1 MQLRSL
7 IRSLPEPVAQALR
20 DRFYPA
26 LLAEGEAVPEWH
38 LQAADGSW
46 YRHNNNRWTIMV
58 FYVADG
64 DPVSKRH
71 LADLQAQLPRL
82 RELGADLYGVNPA
95 ESASHQA
102 FAEELGLG
110 FPLLTDRGGSV
121 ARQFRAAIQ
130 LPFKTVLLS
139 TVYLVN
145 PDRKIRMANRGTPPA
160 EVLVRSIEALQQA
173 TKRGM

>member
-1 MQLRSL
+1 MSLRSMVH
-7 IRSLPEPVAQALR
+7 RLPEPVQQALR
-20 DRFYPA
+20 DRFYPT

-38 LQAADGSW
+38 LQAADGNW
-46 YRHNNNRWTIMV
+46 HRHNNNRWTVMV

-64 DPVSKRH
+64 DPASAKQ
-71 LADLQAQLPRL
+71 LSDLQAHLPKL
-82 RELGADLYGVNPA
+82 REIGAEVYGINAA
-95 ESASHQA
+95 EADSHQA
-102 FAEELGLG
+102 FAKELGLQ

-121 ARQFRAAIQ
+121 ARQFRAAIG
-130 LPFKTVLLS
+130 LPFRTVLLS

-160 EVLVRSIEALQQA
+160 AVLVRSIEALQQA